1 MSQTNALRQLIYRS
15 VAAWALNP
23 AELQHL
29 LDVARGR
36 NEREALT
43 GLLVYQRG
51 RFVQWLE
58 GPQDALQAVWASIQR
73 DPRHTEVERLHSPRL
88 SQRLFPDWRMMFS
101 SDAPDLARRQLELPP
116 DSLRELRNIDANTGA
131 VVQGL
136 ALWYQL
142 PSPEDMA
149 DSLTSSD
156 DGPAAALAGL
166 VLALR
171 PSWQA
176 VGWHLLGPVARA
188 LGDAWQRDAITAVE
202 LGIALARLQRLLR
215 ELGARRGAQ
224 HAERSDRS
232 VLVAPQPGESELTG
246 VVFAGVAMDSAGWEV
261 CAAFP
266 RSWAELERSVAQ
278 THHDVLHIAMSDALR
293 RDNRLAEMAGA
304 IRALHRASVN
314 RQLQILVSGRAFA
327 EQPGLAETLG
337 ADGDGLAQGSDGRDL
352 EAMMNWARQR
362 SAEPAAMVAQAA
374 LSSLSLKLQENRF
387 GPLAAAAERAGRGR
401 HAWRSE
407 GKTGEH

>member
-1 MSQTNALRQLIYRS
+1 MSRTNALSQLIYRS
-15 VAAWALNP
+15 VAAWSLNP

-29 LDVARGR
+29 LGVARGR

-58 GPQDALQAVWASIQR
+58 GPHDALQAVWASIQR

-88 SQRLFPDWRMMFS
+88 PQRLFPDWQMMFS
-101 SDAPDLARRQLELPP
+101 SDEPDLANRQLELPP
-116 DSLRELRNIDANTGA
+116 DSLRELRNIDANAVA

-142 PSPEDMA
+142 PGAEDMA
-149 DSLTSSD
+149 HSLTSSED
-156 DGPAAALAGL
+156 APAAALAGL

-215 ELGARRGAQ
+215 ELGAQRGAQ

-232 VLVAPQPGESELTG
+232 VLVAPQPGENELTG
-246 VVFAGVAMDSAGWEV
+246 LVFAGVAMDSAGWEV
-261 CAAFP
+261 CAVFP
-266 RSWAELERSVAQ
+266 RSWAELESSVAQ
-278 THHDVLHIAMSDALR
+278 TRHDVLHIAMSDALR

-304 IRALHRASVN
+304 IRALRRASAN
-314 RQLQILVSGRAFA
+314 PQLQILVSGRAFA

-337 ADGDGLAQGSDGRDL
+337 ADGDGLAQGNDGRDL

-362 SAEPAAMVAQAA
+362 SAAPATMVAQAA
-374 LSSLSLKLQENRF
+374 LISLGLKLQESRF
-387 GPLAAAAERAGRGR
+387 GPLAAAAERAGRGGGLR
-401 HAWRSE
+401 PA
-407 GKTGEH
+407 GKPGER